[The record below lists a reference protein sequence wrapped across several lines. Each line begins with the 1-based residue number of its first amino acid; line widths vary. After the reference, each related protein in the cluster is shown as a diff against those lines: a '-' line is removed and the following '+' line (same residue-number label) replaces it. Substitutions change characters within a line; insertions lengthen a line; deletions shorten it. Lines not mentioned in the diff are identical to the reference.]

1 MYYRSIYVIIVVL
14 LFSKTTYCQ
23 PFLYPK
29 DNPVELGKV
38 RWLRDYDEALQQ
50 SKEKNLPI
58 FILFQEVPGCANC
71 TKFGNSIISHPLI
84 VEAIETCF
92 VPLCIYNNKGGKD
105 KVILEKFNEPSWNNP
120 VVRIINHQEKDI
132 VKRQADFRNIS
143 KTVATIINALQS
155 SGKEVD
161 EYLQLLLQET
171 SAIAEN
177 KTDEVYFSMYCFW
190 TGERE
195 IAALD
200 GVLATE
206 AGFMHGKEVVKVTY
220 DKDRTSIDVLADKA
234 KNKGC
239 ADQIYAPVNTNTKLN
254 VLPLAKYKKD
264 HEDKYYLLKSPYKS
278 IPMTELQKTKV
289 NRAIAKGQDA
299 SLYLSPRQLAILANK
314 NANKNYT
321 EFKMEDV
328 WYQ

>member
-239 ADQIYAPVNTNTKLN
+239 ADQIYGPVITNTKLN

-264 HEDKYYLLKSPYKS
+264 H
-278 IPMTELQKTKV
+278 
-289 NRAIAKGQDA
+289 
-299 SLYLSPRQLAILANK
+299 
-314 NANKNYT
+314 
-321 EFKMEDV
+321 
-328 WYQ
+328 